1 MNPFCPFSPCSCHY
15 PALCASAVQLL
26 HSREKQKQAQQEK
39 QKERCGC
46 NGGCLKATGNL
57 NEGTNFCVQ
66 FRKYSPAKPP
76 ITIPCFDAVET
87 HVPRHEPTIPPNKAF
102 RKVVFDKEQSSSG
115 LEYSVQRIRCMIE
128 PIEDEL

>member
-1 MNPFCPFSPCSCHY
+1 MSRCSSGVKLYCTT
-15 PALCASAVQLL
+15 LL
-26 HSREKQKQAQQEK
+26 HCARYGCQALERVQMQPTGNAH
-39 QKERCGC
+39 ERCGC
-46 NGGCLKATGNL
+46 NGGCLKATGHL
-57 NEGTNFCVQ
+57 NEKTNFCVQ